1 MKLLPL
7 TSLVLLSLG
16 ILPSVQ
22 ADTST
27 KPLTLTDIMHFE
39 SLEKPVIA
47 DNGQVIAVEVAPDR
61 GDSHGLVKKVQSGQ
75 QFIIEGGSDP
85 IISHNGRFVAMAVKP
100 SLLKVETSDAKAKK
114 KLKSDMVL
122 LDTQTG
128 NQTRFER
135 VKEFVFSDDGEHLA
149 IWFEA
154 DDEAKKAADAKE
166 ADKSAFGAEQ
176 SNEEKRKDE
185 KPKIDKFDVG
195 RRFSLVNLADKN
207 QRIDVEHVTAYVFDK
222 ASQRLALAVN
232 DGEAKLH
239 SLKLISLDTYQQ
251 STAFESSSEQ
261 IGALALAKNGQWL
274 AFTHGDAAELPF
286 GRRYQLSLIDLS
298 AGTAGTG
305 KLRQIKDSS
314 EWVLNRYANL
324 SFSDDSER
332 LFFGRVPEVSQQLSL
347 KKITEEQDL
356 FDKAIVTGQRGL
368 KVWHGD
374 DPFIKP
380 QELKEF
386 EKEQQRTY
394 LAVLH
399 LDANKV
405 VQLADK
411 TVPDVTL
418 SPQQRRFLLA
428 SSDVPYRKMATW
440 AGGHQDYYIVDINT
454 GRKTLFLTQ
463 QPSEEL
469 PTLSADGQYVAYYQL
484 GQVYLY
490 DVANGRRSN
499 LTQSLNVSF
508 ADEDHDYPSNA
519 PGYGFGPW
527 LKDDAGILVY
537 DKFDVWQFNTETK
550 QGINLTAGKGRA
562 QKIQYRVEGLVDNPD
577 KPTVLEKNQLVL
589 LHGYSDRTKA
599 DGFYQAKIGQSGVTT
614 LMEGEYK
621 LTVLGRSKNDDTIV
635 FSKERFDLFPDLYTA
650 SYSSPQQGI
659 KQTDFDK
666 QRQAFNWSQAELI
679 HWTNGDGKPLDGV
692 LIKPTNY
699 KAGERYP
706 VLVYYYRFMTDRLH
720 AFPQMKINHRPNF
733 AWYINN
739 GYAVFLP
746 DIRFDI
752 GYPGASSVQ
761 ALTSG
766 VQKLIELGIADPDAI
781 GLQGHSWSGY
791 QTAFAITQTKMFKA
805 AVAGAPVANMTSAY
819 SGIRHGTGLARQFQ
833 YEQGQSRIG
842 ASLFA
847 APQKYIENSPVFY
860 ADRIQTPL
868 MIMFGDK
875 DDAVPW
881 EQGVEMYLAMRRAGK
896 DVVFLQYEDEPH
908 HLKKY
913 PNKLDYTIRM
923 MEYFDHYLKGKPAP
937 EWLSKGEAYV
947 EFKDDAE

>member
-1 MKLLPL
+1 MKLLPI

-16 ILPSVQ
+16 ILPN
-22 ADTST
+22 AYAETSS

-39 SLEKPVIA
+39 SLDKPVIA
-47 DNGQVIAVEVAPDR
+47 DNGQVLAVEVAPDR
-61 GDSHGLVKKVQSGQ
+61 GDSHGLIKNLQTSQ
-75 QFIIEGGSDP
+75 DFQIEGGSDP
-85 IISHNGRFVAMAVKP
+85 IVSHTGRYVAMAVKP

-114 KLKSDMVL
+114 KLKADMVL

-128 NQTRFER
+128 TQTKFER
-135 VKEFVFSDDGEHLA
+135 VKEFAFSDDGAHLA

-154 DDEAKKAADAKE
+154 DEEAKKDAKE
-166 ADKSAFGAEQ
+166 KTEGAD
-176 SNEEKRKDE
+176 D
-185 KPKIDKFDVG
+185 KPKAEKVKVDKFDQG
-195 RRFSLVNLADKN
+195 RRLSLVNLSSPS
-207 QRIDVEHVTAYVFDK
+207 QRVDLEHVTAYYFDK
-222 ASQRLALAVN
+222 DSRRLAVAVN
-232 DGEAKLH
+232 DIEAKQHQLQLID
-239 SLKLISLDTYQQ
+239 LKDYKK
-251 STAFESSSEQ
+251 STAFESQTQQ
-261 IGALALAKNGQWL
+261 IGAVSLSKNGRWL
-274 AFTHGDAAELPF
+274 AFTQGDASELPY
-286 GRRYQLSLIDLS
+286 GRSYQLSLVDIAS
-298 AGTAGTG
+298 G
-305 KLRQIKDSS
+305 KIRPVPNTK
-314 EWVLNRYANL
+314 EWTLNRYASL
-324 SFSDDSER
+324 SFSLDSER

-347 KKITEEQDL
+347 KKIAEAKDL
-356 FDKAIVTGQRGL
+356 YDKEIVTGQRGL

-374 DPFIKP
+374 DPRIKP
-380 QELKEF
+380 HEIKQYD
-386 EKEQQRTY
+386 KEQKRTY

-399 LDANKV
+399 LGSNNV
-405 VQLADK
+405 VQLGDK

-418 SPQQRRFLLA
+418 SQHKRYMLA
-428 SSDVPYRKMATW
+428 SSDLPYRKMITW
-440 AGGHQDYYIVDINT
+440 AGFYQDYYLVDINT
-454 GRKTLFLTQ
+454 GRKLPLLTQ
-463 QPSEEL
+463 QPSDAEL
-469 PTLSADGQYVAYYQL
+469 SLSGDGKYVAYYQQ
-484 GQVYLY
+484 GNVYLY
-490 DVANGRRSN
+490 DIAEGRRTN
-499 LTQSLNVSF
+499 LTKSLKVSF

-527 LKDDAGILVY
+527 LKDDAGFLVY
-537 DKFDVWQFNTETK
+537 DKYDVWQFNTASK
-550 QGINLTAGKGRA
+550 SGFALTAGQGRA

-577 KPTVLEKNQLVL
+577 EPTTLAYNATVL
-589 LHGYSDRTKA
+589 LHGYSDKTKA
-599 DGFYQAKIGQSGVTT
+599 DGFYQATLGEAGVKT

-621 LTVLGRSKNDDTIV
+621 LTVLGRSKDADTLV

-650 SYSSPQQGI
+650 SYLTPQNAV
-659 KQTDFDK
+659 KQTDLDK
-666 QRQAFNWSQAELI
+666 QRQAFNWSQAELV

-699 KAGERYP
+699 QAGERYP

-720 AFPQMKINHRPNF
+720 AFPQMKVNHRPNF
-733 AWYINN
+733 AWYVNN

-746 DIRFDI
+746 DIRFEI

-766 VQKLIELGIADPDAI
+766 VQKLIDMGVADANAI

-833 YEQGQSRIG
+833 YETGQSRIG
-842 ASLFA
+842 ESLFA

-913 PNKLDYTIRM
+913 PNKLDYSIRM

-937 EWLSKGEAYV
+937 TWLSQGEAYV
-947 EFKDDAE
+947 EYKADDE

>member
-1 MKLLPL
+1 MK
-7 TSLVLLSLG
+7 
-16 ILPSVQ
+16 
-22 ADTST
+22 
-27 KPLTLTDIMHFE
+27 FE

-47 DNGQVIAVEVAPDR
+47 DNGQVLAVEVAPDR
-61 GDSHGLVKKVQSGQ
+61 GDSHGLIKNLQSGKDFQ
-75 QFIIEGGSDP
+75 IEGGSDP
-85 IISHNGRFVAMAVKP
+85 IVSHTGRYVAMAVKP

-114 KLKSDMVL
+114 KLKADMVL
-122 LDTQTG
+122 LDTETGSQTK
-128 NQTRFER
+128 FER
-135 VKEFVFSDDGEHLA
+135 VKEFVFSDDGAHLA
-149 IWFEA
+149 IWYEA
-154 DDEAKKAADAKE
+154 DEEAKKDAKE
-166 ADKSAFGAEQ
+166 KTEGAD
-176 SNEEKRKDE
+176 D
-185 KPKIDKFDVG
+185 KPKAEKVKVDKFDQG
-195 RRFSLVNLADKN
+195 RRFSLVNLSSPS
-207 QRIDVEHVTAYVFDK
+207 QRVDLEHVTAYQFDK
-222 ASQRLALAVN
+222 DSRRLAVAVN
-232 DGEAKLH
+232 DIEAKQHQLQLID
-239 SLKLISLDTYQQ
+239 LKDYKK
-251 STAFESSSEQ
+251 STAFESQTQQ
-261 IGALALAKNGQWL
+261 IGALALSKNGHWL
-274 AFTHGDAAELPF
+274 AFTQGDASELPY
-286 GRRYQLSLIDLS
+286 GRSYQLSLVDIAS
-298 AGTAGTG
+298 G
-305 KLRQIKDSS
+305 KIRPVPNTK
-314 EWVLNRYANL
+314 EWTLNRYASLN
-324 SFSDDSER
+324 FSLDSER

-347 KKITEEQDL
+347 KKITEEKDL
-356 FDKAIVTGQRGL
+356 YDKEIVTGLRGL

-374 DPFIKP
+374 DPRIKP
-380 QELKEF
+380 HEIKQYD
-386 EKEQQRTY
+386 KEQKRTY

-399 LDANKV
+399 LGSNNV
-405 VQLADK
+405 VQLGDK

-418 SPQQRRFLLA
+418 SQHKRYMLA
-428 SSDVPYRKMATW
+428 SSDLPYRKMITW
-440 AGGHQDYYIVDINT
+440 AGFYQDYYLVDINT
-454 GRKTLFLTQ
+454 GRKLPLLTQ
-463 QPSEEL
+463 QPSDAE
-469 PTLSADGQYVAYYQL
+469 PSLSGDGKYVAYYQQ
-484 GQVYLY
+484 GNVYLY
-490 DVANGRRSN
+490 DIAEGRRTN
-499 LTQSLNVSF
+499 LTKSLKVSF

-527 LKDDAGILVY
+527 LKDDAGFLVY
-537 DKFDVWQFNTETK
+537 DKYDVWQFNTASK
-550 QGINLTAGKGRA
+550 SGFALTAGQGRA

-577 KPTVLEKNQLVL
+577 EPTTLAYNATVL
-589 LHGYSDRTKA
+589 LHGYSDKTKA
-599 DGFYQAKIGQSGVTT
+599 DGFYQATLGEAGVKT

-621 LTVLGRSKNDDTIV
+621 LTVLGRSKDADTLV

-650 SYSSPQQGI
+650 SYQAPQNAV
-659 KQTDFDK
+659 KQTDLDK
-666 QRQAFNWSQAELI
+666 QRQAFNWSQAELV

-699 KAGERYP
+699 QAGERYP

-720 AFPQMKINHRPNF
+720 AFPQMKVNHRPNF
-733 AWYINN
+733 AWYVNN

-766 VQKLIELGIADPDAI
+766 VQKLIEMGVADANAI

-833 YEQGQSRIG
+833 YETGQSRIG
-842 ASLFA
+842 ESLFA

-913 PNKLDYTIRM
+913 PNKLDYSIRM

-937 EWLSKGEAYV
+937 AWLSQGEAYV
-947 EFKDDAE
+947 EYKADDE

>member
-1 MKLLPL
+1 MKLLPI

-16 ILPSVQ
+16 ILPN
-22 ADTST
+22 AHAETST

-47 DNGQVIAVEVAPDR
+47 DNGQVFAVEVAPDR
-61 GDSHGLVKKVQSGQ
+61 GDSHGLIKNLQTGKDFQ
-75 QFIIEGGSDP
+75 IEGGSDP
-85 IISHNGRFVAMAVKP
+85 IVSHTGRYVAMAVKP

-114 KLKSDMVL
+114 KLKADMVL

-128 NQTRFER
+128 TQTKFER
-135 VKEFVFSDDGEHLA
+135 VKEFVFSDDGAHLA

-154 DDEAKKAADAKE
+154 DEEAKKDAKE
-166 ADKSAFGAEQ
+166 KTEGAD
-176 SNEEKRKDE
+176 D
-185 KPKIDKFDVG
+185 KPKAEKVKVDKFDQG
-195 RRFSLVNLADKN
+195 RRLSLVNLSSPS
-207 QRIDVEHVTAYVFDK
+207 QRVDLEHVTAYQFDK
-222 ASQRLALAVN
+222 DSRRLAVAVN
-232 DGEAKLH
+232 DIEAKQHQLQLID
-239 SLKLISLDTYQQ
+239 LKDYKK
-251 STAFESSSEQ
+251 STAFESQTQQ
-261 IGALALAKNGQWL
+261 IGAVSLSKNGRWL
-274 AFTHGDAAELPF
+274 AFTQGDASELPY
-286 GRRYQLSLIDLS
+286 GRSYQLSLVDIAS
-298 AGTAGTG
+298 G
-305 KLRQIKDSS
+305 KVRPVPNTK
-314 EWVLNRYANL
+314 EWTLNRYASLN
-324 SFSDDSER
+324 FSLDSER

-347 KKITEEQDL
+347 KKIAEEKDL
-356 FDKAIVTGQRGL
+356 YDKEIVTGQRGL

-374 DPFIKP
+374 DPRIKP
-380 QELKEF
+380 HEIKQYD
-386 EKEQQRTY
+386 KEQKRTY

-399 LDANKV
+399 LGSNNV
-405 VQLADK
+405 VQLGDK

-418 SPQQRRFLLA
+418 SQHKRYMLA
-428 SSDVPYRKMATW
+428 SSDLPYLKMITW
-440 AGGHQDYYIVDINT
+440 AGFYQDYYLVDINT
-454 GRKTLFLTQ
+454 GRKLPLLTQ
-463 QPSEEL
+463 QPSDAE
-469 PTLSADGQYVAYYQL
+469 PSLSGDGKYVAYYQQ
-484 GQVYLY
+484 GNVYLY
-490 DVANGRRSN
+490 DIAEGRRTN
-499 LTQSLNVSF
+499 LTKSLKVSF

-527 LKDDAGILVY
+527 LKDDAGFLVY
-537 DKFDVWQFNTETK
+537 DKYDVWQFNTASK
-550 QGINLTAGKGRA
+550 SGFALTAGQGRA

-577 KPTVLEKNQLVL
+577 EPTTLAYNATVL
-589 LHGYSDRTKA
+589 LHGYSDKTKA
-599 DGFYQAKIGQSGVTT
+599 DGFYQATLGEAGVKT

-621 LTVLGRSKNDDTIV
+621 LTVLGRSKDTDTLV

-650 SYSSPQQGI
+650 SYQTPQNAV
-659 KQTDFDK
+659 KQTDLDK
-666 QRQAFNWSQAELI
+666 QRQAFNWSQAELV

-699 KAGERYP
+699 QAGERYP

-720 AFPQMKINHRPNF
+720 AFPQMKVNHRPNF
-733 AWYINN
+733 AWYVNN

-746 DIRFDI
+746 DIRFEI

-766 VQKLIELGIADPDAI
+766 VQKLIGMGVADANAI

-833 YEQGQSRIG
+833 YETGQSRIG
-842 ASLFA
+842 ESLFA

-913 PNKLDYTIRM
+913 PNKLDYSIRM

-937 EWLSKGEAYV
+937 AWLSQGEAYV
-947 EFKDDAE
+947 EYKADDE